1 MPIPEC
7 GTVKYHSPTVTGAA
21 RGIGFALVTQLSSST
36 NNLVFAGV
44 RALPLEES
52 SQLAQLVRAKPN
64 IVFPILISSA
74 NEADNRAAARVVKD
88 KAGRI
93 DVIIACAGE

>member
-1 MPIPEC
+1 MPTPEC
-7 GTVKYHSPTVTGAA
+7 GVKYHSPTVTGAA

-36 NNLVFAGV
+36 NNIVFAGV

-64 IVFPILISSA
+64 IVIPILITSA
-74 NEADNRAAARVVKD
+74 NEADNRAAASVVKD